1 MMNVSIKRVLLE
13 RRRLRAV
20 QLSQKGWRVTDIAQ
34 ALNVSVSA
42 VSQWLT
48 AYRRDGEDGLKAR
61 KRTGAPRRLSQRHSL
76 MLQALLKRK
85 PRENDI
91 DADAWDRALVQRVI
105 KRLFGVTYS
114 HQHCGRLLKAAL
126 DSTTTVPRVTRLELD
141 DLLKKVD
148 IARIRT
154 RFGSRHGRSP
164 L

>member
-1 MMNVSIKRVLLE
+1 MNAAIKRTVLE

-34 ALNVSVSA
+34 ALNVSVPA
-42 VSQWLT
+42 VSQWLSV
-48 AYRRDGEDGLKAR
+48 YRREGEDGLKAR
-61 KRTGAPRRLSQRHSL
+61 KRTGAPRRLSPRHTL
-76 MLQALLKRK
+76 MLHALLKRR

-91 DADAWDRALVQRVI
+91 DADVWDRVLVQRVI

-114 HQHCGRLLKAAL
+114 HQHCGRLLRTAL
-126 DSTTTVPRVTRLELD
+126 DSKGAIPRVARLELD

-154 RFGSRHGRSP
+154 RFGPRHGRSP
-164 L
+164 H

>member
-1 MMNVSIKRVLLE
+1 MNVSIKRALLE

-34 ALNVSVSA
+34 ALNVSVPA

-48 AYRRDGEDGLKAR
+48 IYRREGEDGLKAR
-61 KRTGAPRRLSQRHSL
+61 KRTGAPRRLSPRHSL
-76 MLQALLKRK
+76 MLQALLKRR

-91 DADAWDRALVQRVI
+91 DADAWDRVLVQWVI

-126 DSTTTVPRVTRLELD
+126 DSKTTVPRVTRLELD

>member
-1 MMNVSIKRVLLE
+1 MNVSIKRVLLE

-34 ALNVSVSA
+34 ALNVSVPA
-42 VSQWLT
+42 VSQWLAT
-48 AYRRDGEDGLKAR
+48 FRSEGETGLKAR
-61 KRTGAPRRLSQRHSL
+61 KRTGAPRRLSPRHSL
-76 MLQALLKRK
+76 MLQA
-85 PRENDI
+85 
-91 DADAWDRALVQRVI
+91 
-105 KRLFGVTYS
+105 LFGVTYS
-114 HQHCGRLLKAAL
+114 HQHCGRLLKAAM
-126 DSTTTVPRVTRLELD
+126 DSKTVVPRVTRLELD

>member
-1 MMNVSIKRVLLE
+1 MNVSIKRVLLE

-34 ALNVSVSA
+34 ALNVSVPA
-42 VSQWLT
+42 VSQWLAT
-48 AYRRDGEDGLKAR
+48 FRSEGETGLKAR
-61 KRTGAPRRLSQRHSL
+61 KRTGAPRRLSPRHSL

-114 HQHCGRLLKAAL
+114 HQHCGRLLKAAM
-126 DSTTTVPRVTRLELD
+126 DSKTVVPRVTRLELD

>member
-1 MMNVSIKRVLLE
+1 MNVSINRTLLE

-20 QLSQKGWRVTDIAQ
+20 QLSQKGWSVTNIAQ
-34 ALNVSVSA
+34 ALNVSVPA

-48 AYRRDGEDGLKAR
+48 RYKREGEDGLKAR
-61 KRTGAPRRLSQRHSL
+61 VRTGAPRRLSPRHAL
-76 MLQALLKRK
+76 MLQALLKRR

-91 DADAWDRALVQRVI
+91 DADTWDRALVQRVI
-105 KRLFGVTYS
+105 KRLFGVLYS

-126 DSTTTVPRVTRLELD
+126 DSQTTVQRVTRLELD